1 MRIKNIADDSFT
13 VYTIGFPEQP
23 LISANSSQSGAKLD
37 ASMGASDVHL
47 DLTKNSADKVLNTVC
62 TIPVI
67 TTDELSASMANN
79 VLNNLSE
86 FTYRSFDME
95 DGTTATGFWNTEFLY
110 KGLDGARMYE
120 GEDLYCQVV
129 LTEDTNEDGIK
140 DWQDGANALKTIIDD
155 KIVGGETVRNS

>member
-79 VLNNLSE
+79 VHNNLSE
-86 FTYRSFDME
+86 FTYRSFNME
-95 DGTTATGFWNTEFLY
+95 DGTTTTGFWNTEFLY
-110 KGLDGARMYE
+110 KGLDGARMY
-120 GEDLYCQVV
+120 
-129 LTEDTNEDGIK
+129 
-140 DWQDGANALKTIIDD
+140 
-155 KIVGGETVRNS
+155 